1 MQNMQ
6 TIIGS
11 IRKAIKE
18 YDMIQEGDKI
28 AIGLSGGKDSITML
42 MCLNEI
48 KKFHGKNFD
57 IVAIT
62 VNPGWET
69 FDSKL
74 LQKTCKKI
82 GVEYIE
88 VPSKIKQIVFDARKE
103 KNPCSLCANL
113 RRGILNSAAIENGC
127 NKVALAHNE
136 DDVLETFLLNL
147 LYVGSIS
154 NFAPVSY
161 LDRVGITVIRPLI
174 YVSEKTIRGFIKQN
188 SIKVMPKVCP
198 MDGYSK
204 REEMKNLIISF
215 QKNIPHIRSNLYGA
229 IKRSKINGWK
239 EK

>member
-6 TIIGS
+6 TIVGA

-28 AIGLSGGKDSITML
+28 AVGLSGGKDSITML

-48 KKFHGKNFD
+48 RKFHDKKFD
-57 IVAIT
+57 IIAIS
-62 VNPGWET
+62 VNPGWEK
-69 FDSKL
+69 FDSNL
-74 LQKTCKKI
+74 LKKTCKKI
-82 GVEYIE
+82 GVKYVE
-88 VPSKIKQIVFDARKE
+88 VPSKIKQIVFDTRKE

-113 RRGILNSAAIENGC
+113 RRGILNSAATTNGC

-174 YVSEKTIRGFIKQN
+174 YVSEKTIRGFIRQN
-188 SIKVMPKVCP
+188 SIEVMPKVCP

-204 REEMKNLIISF
+204 REEMKNLIASF